1 MIFRVSFQ
9 QSQKKTRHLICQTLR
24 ILFMP
29 DSIVAKKD
37 NREKREGNNIEVGTA
52 AKGKVGEV

>member
-1 MIFRVSFQ
+1 
-9 QSQKKTRHLICQTLR
+9 
-24 ILFMP
+24 MP